1 MRGMMRRTLIAIV
14 AALLVAAPALAQTR
28 PPRPTTPNP
37 PASQTPRTSKPSP
50 RASPDSL
57 SRRVL
62 AQATAAKG
70 MRLLVSI
77 EERWLWLIRGRDT
90 LMSVPAAVGMNKDF
104 EFEGRKF
111 TFATPRGR
119 RTIRAK
125 QAAPVWN
132 VPEWH
137 YLEKAAKGNLT
148 VVRLKPEQKYLLED
162 GTFIDVR
169 GDQVGRLNKAGY
181 WWPISQNYD
190 IEFYGKIFMPPV
202 NTIQRKVTNALGP
215 YKLDMGD
222 AYLIHGTHNYNESSV
237 GEAVSH
243 GCVRLTNDDL
253 RVLYSQVP
261 QGTPV
266 FIF

>member
-1 MRGMMRRTLIAIV
+1 MMRR
-14 AALLVAAPALAQTR
+14 ALLVACATLFLATDSFAQSTRGAPK
-28 PPRPTTPNP
+28 PR
-37 PASQTPRTSKPSP
+37 P
-50 RASPDSL
+50 RASADSL
-57 SRRVL
+57 STRVL
-62 AQATAAKG
+62 AQAGAERG
-70 MRLLVSI
+70 MRILVSI
-77 EERWLWLIRGRDT
+77 EERWLWLLRGTDT

-119 RTIRAK
+119 RKVLAK
-125 QAAPVWN
+125 QASPVWN

-137 YLEKAAKGNLT
+137 YLEKAAKAKLI
-148 VVRLKPEQKYLLED
+148 VVKLKPEQKYLLED

-181 WWPISQNYD
+181 WWPFSQNYD
-190 IEFYGKIFMPPV
+190 IEFYGKIFVPPE

-215 YKLDMGD
+215 YKLDTGD
-222 AYLIHGTHNYNESSV
+222 GYLIHGTHDYNENSI
-237 GEAVSH
+237 GDAVSH

-253 RVLYSQVP
+253 RVLYAQVP